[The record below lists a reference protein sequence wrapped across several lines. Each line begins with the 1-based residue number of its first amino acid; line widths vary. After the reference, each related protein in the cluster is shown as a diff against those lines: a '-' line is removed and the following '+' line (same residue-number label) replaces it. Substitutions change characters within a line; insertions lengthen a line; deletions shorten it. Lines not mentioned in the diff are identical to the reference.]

1 MTPEEKQK
9 YREYQKND
17 REGKKEQRKIIDVFL
32 KTNDKEHKN
41 IINNINKIDIKKMIS
56 KIYFFSASLSSK
68 MT

>member
-41 IINNINKIDIKKMIS
+41 IINNINKIDIKKS
-56 KIYFFSASLSSK
+56 DL
-68 MT
+68 